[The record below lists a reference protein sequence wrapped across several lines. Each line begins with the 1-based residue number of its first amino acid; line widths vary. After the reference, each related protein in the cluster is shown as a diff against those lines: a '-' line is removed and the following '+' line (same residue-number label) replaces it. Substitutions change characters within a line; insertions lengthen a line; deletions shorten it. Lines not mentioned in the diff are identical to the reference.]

1 VPLIEDDSDF
11 DMSSEE
17 EGSDQDWS
25 EQTEEKR
32 LLKQGVRPEQAI
44 NVDDDDVVDVDDV
57 DEYDLT

>member
-1 VPLIEDDSDF
+1 MIEDDSDF

>member
-1 VPLIEDDSDF
+1 MPLIEDDSDF

>member
-1 VPLIEDDSDF
+1 
-11 DMSSEE
+11 MSSEE

-57 DEYDLT
+57 DDEYDLT

>member
-1 VPLIEDDSDF
+1 MPLIEDDSDF

-44 NVDDDDVVDVDDV
+44 NVDDDDVVDVD
-57 DEYDLT
+57 EYDLT